1 MKFLFYCRILSA
13 KISQFQIL
21 VLFKGQSMKYCL
33 PWYILGDLSRQ
44 FFISF
49 AMEEESPPPLPPSP
63 VFSSLFIFLTKHERA
78 FNLKLDTQCSIE
90 TLT

>member
-1 MKFLFYCRILSA
+1 MKFLFYFRILSA

-44 FFISF
+44 FFYQFCYGRGITP
-49 AMEEESPPPLPPSP
+49 SPPPL
-63 VFSSLFIFLTKHERA
+63 SSLFISLHF
-78 FNLKLDTQCSIE
+78 FN
-90 TLT
+90 